1 MPKAAC
7 RISIVLVLFAGCSVV
22 FGWFSAAW
30 AQRNPGAVALSN
42 IELLLE
48 GAVSVEA
55 GEVRLS
61 DSPRALTK
69 KMERVLLDVWALS
82 GLDRPESFRGLS
94 DEVETLLED
103 IESLSLRDTRRLGG
117 RLKNL
122 SEVDRLY
129 WLIQSRLEE
138 VKLQVAVEMGV
149 YMNNRLHEDLLD
161 EAGEVSEADLAAII
175 SNWTQLDSNAPLP
188 VLPLDGGLSV
198 GAPEDR
204 SSLPGRGNDRLDTSP
219 SDDALLDRIV
229 SLLEAHDERLRRLE
243 ARSGA
248 APIDG
253 PSSFPDFQGS
263 AGLRPPSAV
272 PELSAIGLPDAF
284 DIRFGPTS
292 STLGLNAQMQLS
304 EVIELLGRYPQ
315 LRVVCTGHTDA
326 EGDRGANIALSRKRA
341 EAVRTYLLQSGVRD
355 ERVLLNFFGEER
367 AVNAGAADRR
377 VEVAF
382 FAN

>member
-1 MPKAAC
+1 MPKTAC
-7 RISIVLVLFAGCSVV
+7 RISILLVIYAGCAVV
-22 FGWFSAAW
+22 FGWFSVAG

-48 GAVSVEA
+48 GAVQVEA

-149 YMNNRLHEDLLD
+149 YMNDRLHENLLD
-161 EAGEVSEADLAAII
+161 EAGEVSEADLAQII
-175 SNWTQLDSNAPLP
+175 SDWTQLDPNAPLP
-188 VLPLDGGLSV
+188 SLPLEGSLSV
-198 GAPEDR
+198 DSPEDR
-204 SSLPGRGNDRLDTSP
+204 SALPGRSSGLEASP
-219 SDDALLDRIV
+219 SGDPLLDRIV

-243 ARSGA
+243 ARSGT
-248 APIDG
+248 APIEST
-253 PSSFPDFQGS
+253 SSFPDFQGS

-272 PELSAIGLPDAF
+272 PELSSIGLPDAF

-292 STLGLNAQMQLS
+292 SALGLNAQMQLS

-326 EGDRGANIALSRKRA
+326 EGDRAANIALSRKRA
-341 EAVRTYLLQSGVRD
+341 EAVRAYLLQSGVRD

-367 AVNAGAADRR
+367 AMNAGAADRR

>member
-7 RISIVLVLFAGCSVV
+7 RISILLVLYT
-22 FGWFSAAW
+22 GWSLAFNGFSTAS

-48 GAVSVEA
+48 GAVTVEE

-94 DEVETLLED
+94 DEVEVLLD
-103 IESLSLRDTRRLGG
+103 DMESLSLRDTRRLGG

-149 YMNNRLHEDLLD
+149 YMNDRLHENLMA
-161 EAGEVSEADLAAII
+161 ETGGMSEADLAAII
-175 SNWTQLDSNAPLP
+175 SEWTQIEPNAPLP
-188 VLPLDGGLSV
+188 ELPFDGGLTV
-198 GAPEDR
+198 ETPEDR
-204 SSLPGRGNDRLDTSP
+204 SALPGRGNTQGLAA
-219 SDDALLDRIV
+219 SDDPLLDRIV
-229 SLLEAHDERLRRLE
+229 ALLEAHDERLRRLE
-243 ARSGA
+243 ARSGT
-248 APIDG
+248 APIEG
-253 PSSFPDFQGS
+253 TSRFPDFQGS
-263 AGLRPPSAV
+263 AGLRPPSSV
-272 PELSAIGLPDAF
+272 PELASIGLPDAF

-292 STLGLNAQMQLS
+292 SSLGLNAQMQLS

-367 AVNAGAADRR
+367 AMNAGAADRR